1 MHGIIFT
8 GLDNDNLFSRPA
20 GAFRIRTFLEQHN
33 YNIEVIDFF
42 NSFTNTELK
51 RLLSRFISDKTLFV
65 GVSVTFF
72 NNFNKINELFSIV
85 KNKYPKIKTIIGGT
99 ETNLFIH
106 EKNYLK
112 IELVDRIIWGYSEAT
127 ILHYLDFLTKKRL
140 DGINWVPYHGTY
152 AIDAEA
158 NYGTDSRDLS
168 LEWKDSDII
177 TKHILP
183 IEISRGCIFKCKFCQ
198 FPLLGKKKNDYIR
211 EEYTLT
217 QELIKNYEKYGVTMY
232 TFQDDTFNDNVVKL
246 EKVANAIAK
255 SNIKIK
261 YAAYLRAD
269 LLARFPDTMSMLVN
283 TGLISAQFGIE
294 SLKEETRKLIG
305 KGGDLQKQFDAI
317 KQLKNLGNV
326 WTSTGLIIGL
336 PYETED
342 EIYRT
347 HEWFLNQ
354 DHVYFNRW
362 QFYGLYIRTNS
373 MTRLSE
379 FDREY
384 AKYGYKLLPVPKLC
398 INAHWVNDSINMTSQ
413 FAAKL
418 ADNLNQEILSKSK
431 VKYLSTTEK
440 WVTDL
445 IIKSSNAD
453 QFEFMETI
461 SAGIKPEDALANNI
475 DFSIINN
482 FKTNRKD
489 LLKLYK
495 DSKLDVKTWKGRQLL
510 QMSNYSNKTIAS
522 SIL

>member
-8 GLDNDNLFSRPA
+8 GLGNDNLFSRPA

-42 NSFTNTELK
+42 DSFTTSELN
-51 RLLSRFISDKTLFV
+51 RLLQRFISDKTLFI

-72 NNFNKINELFSIV
+72 NNFTKINELFSIV

-99 ETNLFIH
+99 EINLHTTENNCLNI
-106 EKNYLK
+106 K
-112 IELVDRIIWGYSEAT
+112 LVDRIIWGYAEAT

-158 NYGTDSRDLS
+158 NYGTDSRDLTI
-168 LEWKDSDII
+168 EWKNSDII
-177 TKHILP
+177 NKHVLP

-211 EEYTLT
+211 DEVNIT
-217 QELIKNYEKYGVTMY
+217 QELVKNYEKYGVTTY
-232 TFQDDTFNDNVVKL
+232 TFQDDTFNDNLVKL

-269 LLARFPDTMSMLVN
+269 LLARFPETISMLVD

-294 SLKEETRKLIG
+294 SFKEEARKLIG
-305 KGGDLQKQFDAI
+305 KGGNLEKQFDAI
-317 KQLKNLGNV
+317 KKLKSLGNI
-326 WTSTGLIIGL
+326 WTSTGLIVGL

-342 EIYRT
+342 EIYKT

-354 DHVYFNRW
+354 NEIYFNRW
-362 QFYGLYIRTNS
+362 QFYGLYIRTNA
-373 MTRLSE
+373 MTRLSG
-379 FDREY
+379 FDKEY
-384 AKYGYKLLPVPKLC
+384 AKYGYKLLPVPELC
-398 INAHWVNDSINMTSQ
+398 INAHWINDSINMTSQ
-413 FAAKL
+413 SAAKL
-418 ADNLNQEILSKSK
+418 ADKLNKEIVLKSRT
-431 VKYLSTTEK
+431 KYLSTVEK
-440 WVTDL
+440 WLSGDFIETN
-445 IIKSSNAD
+445 SAD

-461 SAGIKPEDALANNI
+461 SAGIKAEDVLSNNI
-475 DFSIINN
+475 DSTTIDN
-482 FKTNRKD
+482 FKNDRKE
-489 LLKLYK
+489 LLKIYK
-495 DSKLDVKTWKGRQLL
+495 DSKLDVKNWKGRQLL
-510 QMSNYSNKTIAS
+510 QMSNYSNKVIVNN
-522 SIL
+522 IQ

>member
-8 GLDNDNLFSRPA
+8 GLGNDNLFSRPA

-42 NSFTNTELK
+42 DSFTTSELN
-51 RLLSRFISDKTLFV
+51 RLLQRFVSDKTLFV

-72 NNFNKINELFSIV
+72 NNFTKINDLFSIV

-99 ETNLFIH
+99 ETNLHIH
-106 EKNYLK
+106 EKNSLNIK
-112 IELVDRIIWGYSEAT
+112 LVDRIIWGYAETT

-140 DGINWVPYHGTY
+140 DSINWVPYHGTY

-158 NYGTDSRDLS
+158 NYGTDSRDLTI
-168 LEWKDSDII
+168 EWKDSDIVNR
-177 TKHILP
+177 HVLP

-211 EEYTLT
+211 NETNIT
-217 QELIKNYEKYGVTMY
+217 QELIKNYEKYGVTTY

-246 EKVANAIAK
+246 EKVADAIAK

-261 YAAYLRAD
+261 YAAYLRSD
-269 LLARFPDTMSMLVN
+269 LLARFPETISMLVD

-294 SLKEETRKLIG
+294 SLKEQTRKLIG
-305 KGGDLQKQFDAI
+305 KGGDLEKQFDAI
-317 KQLKNLGNV
+317 KRLKTIGNV
-326 WTSTGLIIGL
+326 WTGTGLIIGL

-342 EIYRT
+342 DIYKT

-354 DHVYFNRW
+354 NEIYFNRW
-362 QFYGLYIRTNS
+362 QFHGLYIRTNS

-384 AKYGYKLLPVPKLC
+384 AKYGYKLLPVPELC
-398 INAHWVNDSINMTSQ
+398 INAHWINDSINMTSQ
-413 FAAKL
+413 SAVAL
-418 ADNLNQEILSKSK
+418 ADTLNQEIVSKSTA
-431 VKYLSTTEK
+431 KYLSTVET
-440 WVTDL
+440 WMTDM
-445 IIKSSNAD
+445 IVKNSNSD
-453 QFEFMETI
+453 HFEFMETI

-475 DFSIINN
+475 DFTIISN
-482 FKTNRKD
+482 FKNNRKN
-489 LLKLYK
+489 LLKIYK

-510 QMSNYSNKTIAS
+510 QMSKHS
-522 SIL
+522 SKANIVNIP